1 MNALF
6 RATGISKQSF
16 HQYHNRLLLRLQ
28 EEAYLCKVVEL
39 IREDHPTMG
48 CRDMYY
54 KIRPNSM
61 GRDCFEEFCRVN
73 NYMLTPKK
81 SYKRTT
87 DSRGVIRFD
96 NLTEDLHLTGADQL
110 WVSDITYFEVQGE
123 FNYLTFVMDAYTR
136 RILGYSASKRL
147 VTEDT
152 TLKALTMAIKQ
163 RGKSSLKGLI
173 FHSDGGGQYYDKAF
187 LALTNK
193 YSITNSMCKY
203 AWENPY
209 AERINGVIKNNY
221 LIHRLIDCYST
232 LVKEVD
238 RSCKL
243 YNHEKPHISLGR
255 LTPVEFEN
263 TIFES
268 GKQSEREQPALVNKI
283 QRPKGNQPSGM
294 KGDNHQTKKSLQN
307 RKPNEVEPYLKT
319 VNAI

>member
-1 MNALF
+1 MNALY

-16 HQYHNRLLLRLQ
+16 HQYHNRLLIRLQ
-28 EEAYLCKVVEL
+28 EEAYLCKMVEL

-54 KIRPNSM
+54 KIRPSSM
-61 GRDCFEEFCRVN
+61 GRDAFEEFCRVN
-73 NYMLTPKK
+73 NYILTPKK

-96 NLTEDLHLTGADQL
+96 NLTENIRLTGADQL

-136 RILGYSASKRL
+136 RILGYSVSKRL
-147 VTEDT
+147 ITEDT

-163 RGKSSLKGLI
+163 RGKSNLKGLI

-187 LALTNK
+187 LELTKK
-193 YSITNSMCKY
+193 YFIINSMCRY

-221 LIHRLIDCYST
+221 LIHRLIDCYAK

-243 YNHEKPHISLGR
+243 YNYEKPHISLGR
-255 LTPVEFEN
+255 LTPVEFEK
-263 TIFES
+263 TIFEP
-268 GKQSEREQPALVNKI
+268 GKQSEGEQSATENKT
-283 QRPKGNQPSGM
+283 QRPGGDQPSGL
-294 KGDNHQTKKSLQN
+294 KGNNPQAHISLRN
-307 RKPNEVEPYLKT
+307 IKANDVESCHKT